1 MTMKIYFL
9 TIIYIGFAFFS
20 KIQAQNLPSGA
31 AFDFKI
37 SIENGATS
45 VKNQER
51 SGTCW
56 SFSTVS
62 FLESEMIRTGGKAID
77 LSELFIVNGI
87 YRDKAENYILRQGDA
102 GFSEG
107 ALSHDVI
114 NGYKKYGIVP
124 QDVYSGLPPGS
135 ETIDHSELVA
145 AIGGMLDG
153 ILKNKGGVYWR
164 DATEALLDV
173 YMGPVPATFN
183 YEGKEYTAKSFAE
196 KVVRLRPGDYIEI
209 SSFTHVPL
217 YEAFVLE
224 VPDNFSSGRYFNV
237 KLDEMVETVRQALA
251 NGYTVVWDCDVS
263 EKGFNPREGY
273 AIIPDPAGGSRNG
286 LPVEVNVTPAMR
298 QAAYERFATTDDHL
312 MHIIGMAKD
321 KNGNEYFIVKNSWGE
336 VGPFEG
342 YLYASIP
349 YFKMKTLG
357 IMLHKDAVPKSI
369 AGKLFK

>member
-1 MTMKIYFL
+1 MKTFFL
-9 TIIYIGFAFFS
+9 TIINLGLVLFS
-20 KIQAQNLPSGA
+20 NLEAQNLPSGA

-45 VKNQER
+45 IKNQER

-62 FLESEMIRTGGKAID
+62 FLESEMIRRGGKAMD

-102 GFSEG
+102 GFGEG

-124 QDVYSGLPPGS
+124 QEVYNGLPPG
-135 ETIDHSELVA
+135 EEKIDHSEMVA
-145 AIGGMLDG
+145 AIKGMLDG
-153 ILKNKGGVYWR
+153 ILKNKGGTYWR
-164 DATEALLDV
+164 DETRALLDV
-173 YMGPVPATFN
+173 YMGSVPAIFR
-183 YEGKEYTAKSFAE
+183 YEGREYTPKSFAE
-196 KVVRLRPGDYIEI
+196 KVVGLQPEDYVEI
-209 SSFTHVPL
+209 SSFTHEPL

-224 VPDNFSSGRYFNV
+224 VPDNFSSGRYYNV
-237 KLDEMVETVRQALA
+237 RLNEMVEIVNEALA
-251 NGYTVVWDCDVS
+251 KGYTIVWDCDVS

-273 AIIPDPAGGSRNG
+273 AIIPDPAGGSENG
-286 LPVEVNVTPAMR
+286 LPLELDVTPAMR
-298 QAAYERFATTDDHL
+298 QAAYERFTTTDDHL

-357 IMLHKDAVPKSI
+357 IMLHKDAIPEKI
-369 AGKLFK
+369 AKNLFK